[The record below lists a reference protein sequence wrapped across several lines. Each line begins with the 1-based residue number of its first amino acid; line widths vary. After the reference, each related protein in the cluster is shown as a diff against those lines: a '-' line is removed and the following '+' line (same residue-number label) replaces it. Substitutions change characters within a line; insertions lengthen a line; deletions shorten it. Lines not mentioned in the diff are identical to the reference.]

1 MTVTSD
7 IFPLF
12 FFIRPQLINYLL
24 DFGYVVYG
32 TVRSHVVRVTNNGHF
47 PASFAPEKSVLW
59 GSGFG
64 VELDRVRNLPGEPDN
79 ESVEFM
85 VTFDPRAAGLPMGP
99 VDIHVP
105 FHVLNGPSFGLRIK
119 AVVTMPDMTVSTDS
133 LDFGV
138 VECGNSMVMTIQ
150 LHNNQQVRCDWS
162 SEPPEEKKKKVN
174 NLFYSVFS
182 SKTNGRKVYT

>member
-1 MTVTSD
+1 M
-7 IFPLF
+7 
-12 FFIRPQLINYLL
+12 
-24 DFGYVVYG
+24 VYG

-47 PASFAPEKSVLW
+47 PVSFAPEKSILS

-99 VDIHVP
+99 VDVHVP
-105 FHVLNGPSFGLRIK
+105 FHVLSGPSFGLRIK

-138 VECGNSMVMTIQ
+138 VECGNCKVMTIQ

-162 SEPPEEKKKKVN
+162 SEPPEEKKKKVIIIVG
-174 NLFYSVFS
+174 LIKIIPRGVPPAQ
-182 SKTNGRKVYT
+182 G

>member
-1 MTVTSD
+1 M
-7 IFPLF
+7 
-12 FFIRPQLINYLL
+12 
-24 DFGYVVYG
+24 
-32 TVRSHVVRVTNNGHF
+32 VRVTNNGHF

-99 VDIHVP
+99 VDVHVP

-162 SEPPEEKKKKVN
+162 SEPPEEKKEKVN

-182 SKTNGRKVYT
+182 SKPNVRKVYT